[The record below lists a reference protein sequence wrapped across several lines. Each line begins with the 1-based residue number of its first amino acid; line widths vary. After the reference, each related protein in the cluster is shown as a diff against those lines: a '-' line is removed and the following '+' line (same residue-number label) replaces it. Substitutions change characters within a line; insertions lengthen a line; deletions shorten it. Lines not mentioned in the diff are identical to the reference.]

1 MSKTKKKQKKSAALK
16 EKRKKTSVQVNP
28 ISSRKK
34 KLNKEKISGTF
45 MNGNKISEIS
55 RSKNKI
61 TNRLVQ
67 SSNTSN
73 SSLNNVNTN
82 SPKQPQATNN
92 NKAKK
97 KRLKKGKI
105 QLDEVNNKSDSHVK
119 KIQEV
124 KSVLERKHKSNK
136 DGTATSVNQMK
147 SFNANNMKTKKNSKI
162 KIEKLKEMLTTK
174 NQSEIKPAKVKEVL
188 PLRERM
194 MMKLKASRFRYLNET
209 LYNNSSTESKKY
221 FKEDPDS
228 FKAYHDGYKQQV
240 LQWPL
245 NPLDVIIESVKN
257 MPENHIIADFGC
269 GEALLATSVPQKVHS
284 FDLVS
289 VNERVQACD
298 MAHTPLLT
306 NSVHVVV
313 FCLSLMGTN
322 LGDYITEANRVLK
335 KDGILKIAEIESRF
349 EQIEDFIKLL
359 NDYGFVNTWKDL
371 SQNLFYFLDFKK
383 VKDITKDRYKLP
395 KIALKSCIYKK
406 R

>member
-1 MSKTKKKQKKSAALK
+1 MSKTKKKQKKSVALK

-28 ISSRKK
+28 ISIRKK
-34 KLNKEKISGTF
+34 KLNKEKISNTF
-45 MNGNKISEIS
+45 MNANKISE
-55 RSKNKI
+55 K
-61 TNRLVQ
+61 RLVQ
-67 SSNTSN
+67 SSNTNN

-82 SPKQPQATNN
+82 SPKQPHATNN

-105 QLDEVNNKSDSHVK
+105 QLDEVNNKVNSHVK
-119 KIQEV
+119 KIQKV
-124 KSVLERKHKSNK
+124 KSVLEKKHKSNK
-136 DGTATSVNQMK
+136 DGIATSVNQVK
-147 SFNANNMKTKKNSKI
+147 LFNENNMKTKKNSKI
-162 KIEKLKEMLTTK
+162 KIEKLKEMLATK
-174 NQSEIKPAKVKEVL
+174 NQNEIKPAKVKEVL

-209 LYNNSSTESKKY
+209 LYNNSSIESKKY

-257 MPENHIIADFGC
+257 MPDNHIIADFGC

-306 NSVHVVV
+306 NSVHAVV

-322 LGDYITEANRVLK
+322 LGDYIAEANRVLK

-349 EQIEDFIKLL
+349 EQVEDFIKLL
-359 NDYGFVNTWKDL
+359 NNYGFVNTWKDL

-383 VKDITKDRYKLP
+383 VKDITKDRHKLP
-395 KIALKSCIYKK
+395 QIALKSCIYKK